1 MIKTIIIVIV
11 MLEVLIIG
19 HEFGHFIT
27 AKKCGVTVNEFAIGM
42 GPLLLKRV
50 KNDTQYSL
58 RAFPIGGYCA
68 MEGEDEDTGSSG
80 SFASKSIPKRILIVS
95 AGAIMN
101 YLMAILILIVLLMI
115 VGFASSTLS
124 GVVEGS
130 PADLAGLRAGDT
142 ILAVNGEQT
151 KNWSDVVDEISA
163 AKEGDN
169 LTVTVDRGGET
180 VDLENVTVMKNEDG
194 GLYIGIYAGRERN
207 LPRAVLNSFKE
218 SVELVKLMYQSLGML
233 ITGTASVNDV
243 VGPVGMVSVMD
254 DGVHTGGLTYVLF
267 MAALISVN
275 LAVINLL
282 PLPALDGGRLVFLL
296 LCAITRKELNPE
308 IEGRIHYIGF
318 LLLMLL
324 AVLITV
330 KDIHQFIIK

>member
-27 AKKCGVTVNEFAIGM
+27 AKKCGITVNEFAVGM
-42 GPLLLKRV
+42 GPLLLKKV
-50 KNDTQYSL
+50 KNGTQYSL

-68 MEGEDEDTGSSG
+68 MEGEDVDTGSSG
-80 SFASKSIPKRILIVS
+80 SFVSKSIPKRILVVS

-101 YLMAILILIVLLMI
+101 YLMAIAILIVLLMI
-115 VGFASSTLS
+115 VGFATNTLS

-142 ILAVNGEQT
+142 IIRVDDTPT
-151 KNWSDVVDEISA
+151 KDWSAVVDAISEA
-163 AKEGDN
+163 EEGDS
-169 LTVTVDRGGET
+169 LTVTVDRDGET
-180 VDLENVTVMKNEDG
+180 LEMKDVTVLKNEEG
-194 GLYIGIYAGRERN
+194 NLYIGIYAGRSRS
-207 LPRAVLNSFKE
+207 LPKAVINSFKE
-218 SVELVKLMYQSLGML
+218 SVELVKLMYQSLWML
-233 ITGTASVNDV
+233 ITGGASVNDV

-254 DGVHTGGLTYVLF
+254 EGVSTGGLVYVLF

-282 PLPALDGGRLVFLL
+282 PLPALDGGRLLFLL
-296 LCAITRKELNPE
+296 LCAITRKELDPE

-330 KDIHQFIIK
+330 KDIHQFILK

>member
-27 AKKCGVTVNEFAIGM
+27 AKKCGITVNEFAVGM
-42 GPLLLKRV
+42 GPLLLKKV
-50 KNDTQYSL
+50 KGGTQYSL

-68 MEGEDEDTGSSG
+68 MEGEDRDTGSSG
-80 SFASKSIPKRILIVS
+80 SFASKSIPKRILVVS

-101 YLMAILILIVLLMI
+101 YLMAIVILIVMLMI
-115 VGFASSTLS
+115 VGFASPTLS

-130 PADLAGLRAGDT
+130 SADQAGIRAGDT
-142 ILAVNGEQT
+142 IVAIGDTAVSDWN
-151 KNWSDVVDEISA
+151 DVVDGISA
-163 AKEGDN
+163 SGAGED
-169 LTVTVDRGGET
+169 LSVTVERDGKKVT
-180 VDLENVTVMKNEDG
+180 FSNVKVLENEDG
-194 GLYIGIYAGRERN
+194 SLYIGIYAGRVHSF
-207 LPRAVLNSFKE
+207 PRAVLNSFKE
-218 SVELVKLMYQSLGML
+218 SLMLVKLMYQSLGML
-233 ITGTASVNDV
+233 ITGSASVSDV

-254 DGVHTGGLTYVLF
+254 SGVQTGGLVYVLF

-282 PLPALDGGRLVFLL
+282 PLPAMDGGRLVFLI
-296 LCAITRKELNPE
+296 LCAITRKELDPE

-318 LLLMLL
+318 ILLMML
-324 AVLITV
+324 AVVITM
-330 KDIHQFIIK
+330 KDIHQFILK